1 MIHRKTGQLVFISSV
16 GGLVAIPYR
25 SAFAASKHALQ
36 AFCDSLRAE
45 IAAYNVQVLVSNPE
59 YIAID
64 LSKHDV
70 DRAGTPNEGMS
81 CFFLPLKILNLN

>member
-1 MIHRKTGQLVFISSV
+1 MIHRKSGKLVFISSV
-16 GGLVAIPYR
+16 AGLVPIPYR

-45 IAAYNVQVLVSNPE
+45 IAAYNVQVLVSSPE

-64 LSKHDV
+64 LSKNEV
-70 DRAGTPNEGMS
+70 NWAGTSNEGMS
-81 CFFLPLKILNLN
+81 KNEN